1 MSRPRKHIM
10 KMTQKLVLAAGLAAV
25 LTLSACGGNDDPGP
39 VVAPVPTPPV
49 VVPPVVVPP
58 VVVPPVVVP
67 PVVVPPVVIT
77 VPDSAGVSVASFIT
91 YLLSLASND
100 ETSEP
105 AVINDLFAVPA
116 DETSEPQVLI

>member
-39 VVAPVPTPPV
+39 VVAPVPT
-49 VVPPVVVPP
+49 PPVVVPP